1 MRRAWGALDSVKQL
15 VDDVNCCREWAGFGT
30 VVFRMAKASAT
41 HAPAAKTSGPRIRN
55 LVTNRQAL
63 HDYHILET
71 VEAGLALQG
80 TEVKSI
86 RAGNVNLRD
95 AYARAEK
102 GEIWLWN
109 AHIAPFDQGNRW
121 NHEPRRPRRLL
132 LHTREIGRL
141 ATKAIE
147 SGNTLVPLRLYFKA
161 QSAITLD
168 SSRGRINAEA
178 LGAFMPDP
186 HVVEGVEGLIRAGY
200 LQKAQRDDIGSSVP
214 RAIKE
219 RLDRV
224 VGNKAHCPE
233 TPWWAFWR

>member
-1 MRRAWGALDSVKQL
+1 
-15 VDDVNCCREWAGFGT
+15 
-30 VVFRMAKASAT
+30 MAR
-41 HAPAAKTSGPRIRN
+41 APATQATRPSGPRIRT

-71 VEAGLALQG
+71 VEAGLSLQG

-95 AYARAEK
+95 AYARPEN

-121 NHEPRRPRRLL
+121 NHEPRRPRKLL

-141 ATKAIE
+141 AAKANE
-147 SGNTLVPLRLYFKA
+147 SGNTLVPLRLYDKNGT
-161 QSAITLD
+161 IKL
-168 SSRGRINAEA
+168 ELA
-178 LGAFMPDP
+178 LGKGKRQYDK
-186 HVVEGVEGLIRAGY
+186 RAAIAERES
-200 LQKAQRDDIGSSVP
+200 KREIE

-219 RLDRV
+219 AYAR
-224 VGNKAHCPE
+224 
-233 TPWWAFWR
+233 

>member
-1 MRRAWGALDSVKQL
+1 
-15 VDDVNCCREWAGFGT
+15 
-30 VVFRMAKASAT
+30 MAKSPT
-41 HAPAAKTSGPRIRN
+41 RPAPARANESRERN

-95 AYARAEK
+95 AYARAEN

-109 AHIAPFDQGNRW
+109 AHIALFEQGNRW

-141 ATKAIE
+141 AAKAHE
-147 SGNTLVPLRLYFKA
+147 SGFTLVPLRLYDRRGKLKLELA
-161 QSAITLD
+161 LAKGKRQYDKRSAI
-168 SSRGRINAEA
+168 AERETKREI
-178 LGAFMPDP
+178 D
-186 HVVEGVEGLIRAGY
+186 
-200 LQKAQRDDIGSSVP
+200 

-219 RLDRV
+219 AYGRR
-224 VGNKAHCPE
+224 
-233 TPWWAFWR
+233 

>member
-1 MRRAWGALDSVKQL
+1 
-15 VDDVNCCREWAGFGT
+15 
-30 VVFRMAKASAT
+30 MAKSPRPARGQKAAEDT
-41 HAPAAKTSGPRIRN
+41 HDRT

-86 RAGNVNLRD
+86 RAGNANLRD

-109 AHIAPFDQGNRW
+109 AHIAPFEQGNRW

-141 ATKAIE
+141 VRGA
-147 SGNTLVPLRLYFKA
+147 SVGGNTLIPLRIYDRKGKIKLE
-161 QSAITLD
+161 L
-168 SSRGRINAEA
+168 A
-178 LGAFMPDP
+178 LGKGKKQYDK
-186 HVVEGVEGLIRAGY
+186 RAAIAERET
-200 LQKAQRDDIGSSVP
+200 KREIQRT
-214 RAIKE
+214 IKE
-219 RLDRV
+219 AYAV
-224 VGNKAHCPE
+224 
-233 TPWWAFWR
+233 